1 MILALLAGAGVGL
14 GLVLVIGG
22 LVPARPPL
30 ALALERLHRP
40 ATFSAGT
47 TRLAAPSAA
56 TRVVHRLASTLGLQ
70 RLMGRSVTADL
81 RLTGQSVED
90 HLATRV
96 LVALLG
102 LALPPAT
109 AVLMLVG
116 GVTIPI
122 VMPGAASALLCA
134 AGFFV
139 PAITLRSEAAERRHS
154 FRHAL
159 SSYLD
164 LVAVTLAGGAGVE
177 TALQDGADTGQGWAY
192 AELRQALLTSRL
204 LGETPWAGMDR
215 LGREL
220 GIVEL
225 QELAASAALAGEDGA
240 RVRGSIAAK
249 ARALRSRGISDV
261 EASAQAAT
269 ERMSLPIVLLL
280 LGFMVFILYP
290 AIARIIGL

>member
-1 MILALLAGAGVGL
+1 MILALLVGAGVGL

-47 TRLAAPSAA
+47 ARLAAPSPA

-90 HLATRV
+90 HLAARV

-109 AVLMLVG
+109 AVLMLAG

-122 VMPGAASALLCA
+122 VMPGSASALLCA

-249 ARALRSRGISDV
+249 ARSLRSRGISDV

-269 ERMSLPIVLLL
+269 ERMSLPIVLLM